1 MEVHIN
7 MPESRRAWD
16 HAMEDLGAY
25 FVGALKRRNVEVCE
39 RKLGEADRE
48 RFREAKAVEVKN
60 FVASEAFEVF
70 ATAPSAQQGPSH
82 RHALDP
88 HLEGEG

>member
-7 MPESRRAWD
+7 MPEGRRAWD
-16 HAMEDLGAY
+16 RAMEDLGAY
-25 FVGALKRRNVEVCE
+25 FVGALKGRNVEVCE

-60 FVASEAFEVF
+60 FVASEAFEVL
-70 ATAPSAQQGPSH
+70 PQHLQQQGPSH